1 MINPISMMNG
11 GMYGMYGM
19 SGLNNM
25 YGAGGNYHQAMKSQY
40 GIGYEDSGATRPY
53 AQPYPRAI
61 VPKAPEPV
69 IERSW
74 LGRFIRKCFCL

>member
-1 MINPISMMNG
+1 MISPISMMNG

-19 SGLNNM
+19 SGMNNM
-25 YGAGGNYHQAMKSQY
+25 YGGGNYHQAVKRQY

-61 VPKAPEPV
+61 VPKGPEPV
-69 IERSW
+69 MEKSW
-74 LGRFIRKCFCL
+74 LGRFIKKCLCL